1 MFYLGEQVFYINQYG
16 GQIFL
21 VELVV
26 QNGLENCFR
35 IEITFDW
42 RTLLFVRGREFRG
55 VSLKYVWGEMFEKV
69 DNTEKLNSKIG
80 FKLITK
86 KDEKNSENK

>member
-1 MFYLGEQVFYINQYG
+1 
-16 GQIFL
+16 
-21 VELVV
+21 
-26 QNGLENCFR
+26 
-35 IEITFDW
+35 
-42 RTLLFVRGREFRG
+42 
-55 VSLKYVWGEMFEKV
+55 MFEKV